1 MLSFVGE
8 RLVMSLLP
16 DRRLSRQVISI
27 AGPAIAGL
35 SSQMVVSVVDTAM
48 VGRLHNAE
56 IALAAMGLGLLA
68 TWAIVSLFS
77 SLATGTHVLV
87 ARRHGEGD
95 KPGAGRVLSNSLILC
110 GSIGLLFGALGFFF
124 SYPIINF
131 FSSDTAVAVTGAGY
145 MKYRFLGLPFFLISV
160 SYRGFFYGI
169 GRTNIFMISAI
180 IMNVLNIIFNYF
192 LIFGNMGFP
201 RMELAG
207 AGLASTIGVVVSAL
221 FFMSVTFVKNYRIP
235 YKYYNTVRFSA
246 GIAGSIVRISLPIS
260 CQNIF
265 ILSGFLVF
273 VAINGIVGTLEQ
285 AATQVV
291 ITALFISFMP
301 LFGFGIAAQTLIGNH
316 MGNRKMFLA
325 ENFGLET
332 AKLGTIFTIMIGFV
346 FIVFPQYI
354 LLIITTN
361 DRVLE
366 AAVPMLRIAGAAQV
380 FYAVGIILANA
391 LQAAGAMVFVMLSE
405 IITHWLIFLP
415 LAYVLAVPLELGSI
429 GAWLA
434 LPVYI
439 IVYSLTMFI
448 KFRSGGWKR
457 IRI

>member
-1 MLSFVGE
+1 MK
-8 RLVMSLLP
+8 LLP
-16 DRRLSRQVISI
+16 DKRLSRQVIRI
-27 AGPAIAGL
+27 AAPAIAGL

-68 TWAIVSLFS
+68 TWAVVSVFS

-95 KPGAGRVLSNSLILC
+95 RPGAGRVLNNSLVVC
-110 GSIGLLFGALGFFF
+110 GLLGTIIGTLGYIFAF
-124 SYPIINF
+124 PIINF
-131 FSSDTAVAVTGAGY
+131 FASDRSVALAGSDY
-145 MKYRFLGLPFFLISV
+145 IMYRFIGMPFFLISV

-180 IMNVLNIIFNYF
+180 IMNILNIFFNYC
-192 LIFGNMGFP
+192 LIFGNFGFP

-207 AGLASTIGVVVSAL
+207 AGLASTIGIVFSMV
-221 FFMSVTFVKNYRIP
+221 FFISVTFVRNYRIP
-235 YKYYNTVRFSA
+235 YRYYRD
-246 GIAGSIVRISLPIS
+246 IRISPAIIKSIFRIS
-260 CQNIF
+260 IPVSAQNLF
-265 ILSGFLVF
+265 ILGGFLIF

-285 AATQVV
+285 AASQVV

-301 LFGFGIAAQTLIGNH
+301 LFGFGIAAQTLIGHH
-316 MGNRKMFLA
+316 MGNKKMFLA
-325 ENFGLET
+325 QSLGYET
-332 AKLGTIFTIMIGFV
+332 AKLGTMFTILVGCI
-346 FIVFPQYI
+346 FISFPQYV

-361 DRVLE
+361 ESVLE
-366 AAVPMLRIAGAAQV
+366 TAVPILRIAGFAQV

-391 LQAAGAMVFVMLSE
+391 LQAAGAMVFVMASE
-405 IITHWLIFLP
+405 IITHWLVFLP
-415 LAYVLAVPLELGSI
+415 LAYILGVHLGYGST

-439 IVYSLTMFI
+439 ILYSGIMLL
-448 KFRSGGWKR
+448 KFRSGGWKKLR
-457 IRI
+457 L